1 MTSQAKRLKIERR
14 KRAEKILADL
24 RVEINGRSKE
34 KKTERSELWDKT
46 QDAGNPE
53 NAQAI
58 KKRRA

>member
-1 MTSQAKRLKIERR
+1 MISQAQQRKIERQ

-24 RVEINGRSKE
+24 RGETNGRSKE